1 MGSLAPQAKGQP
13 LSPAGSCLGH
23 LQVNTLTADPASLN
37 SPAGSMLGGLTD
49 RGRGTIM
56 RYDVDI
62 LYLNVALG
70 LMTMVSTLR
79 TFGEHRVVFFREAAT
94 GLNKWVLLIG
104 GFCAAV

>member
-1 MGSLAPQAKGQP
+1 
-13 LSPAGSCLGH
+13 
-23 LQVNTLTADPASLN
+23 
-37 SPAGSMLGGLTD
+37 MLGGLTD

-94 GLNKWVLLIG
+94 GLNKWVLL
-104 GFCAAV
+104 

>member
-1 MGSLAPQAKGQP
+1 
-13 LSPAGSCLGH
+13 
-23 LQVNTLTADPASLN
+23 
-37 SPAGSMLGGLTD
+37 
-49 RGRGTIM
+49 M

-94 GLNKWVLLIG
+94 GLNKWVLPR
-104 GFCAAV
+104 

>member
-1 MGSLAPQAKGQP
+1 
-13 LSPAGSCLGH
+13 
-23 LQVNTLTADPASLN
+23 
-37 SPAGSMLGGLTD
+37 MLGGLTD

-94 GLNKWVLLIG
+94 GLNKWVLLCVMG
-104 GFCAAV
+104 GLCCCLQKLCCGCMQHDQGELLLQLHTTACSSDSTS